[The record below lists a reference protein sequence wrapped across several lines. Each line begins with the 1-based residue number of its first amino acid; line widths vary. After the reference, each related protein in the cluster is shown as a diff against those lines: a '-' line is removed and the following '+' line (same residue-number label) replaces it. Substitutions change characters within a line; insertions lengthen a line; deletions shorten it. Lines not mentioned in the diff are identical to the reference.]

1 MSSIR
6 AALLIAALACATAAS
21 AAAQPAGA
29 APVAPAQAAAAPAPP
44 ATPLSEVE
52 QRWGIRILGVRLSA
66 AGYMMDFRYYVS
78 DPAKAAP
85 LFIRGLQP
93 TLQDEASGST
103 FIVPA
108 PPKLG
113 PMRSSN
119 PPQAGRTY
127 FMFFANPAQFVKSG
141 NAVTITVGE
150 FRVEHVKVMA
160 ESEPFPEM
168 PRFDTK
174 SVVVEHP
181 PAAAPGAASVA
192 GEKGSETEVAMGRA
206 RPAKV
211 TVPDLTLTDQN
222 GAPVKLGELAAG
234 DAPVIMTFMY
244 TSCTTNCPALAA
256 TMSQVQRDLGPDAAK
271 ARFVSISIDP
281 DQDTPARMREF
292 LAKHDAKPG
301 WQFLTGTLQQSE
313 AIQRAFDIYRG
324 NRNAHPPAYFIRDA
338 KSGNWWRIGGL
349 PAAEVVVGEFRRLT
363 GQGK

>member
-1 MSSIR
+1 MRSIR
-6 AALLIAALACATAAS
+6 VVLLTAALACTTAAF
-21 AAAQPAGA
+21 AAAQVANQEPAK
-29 APVAPAQAAAAPAPP
+29 AAATPAPP

-93 TLQDEASGST
+93 TLRDEASGST

-119 PPQAGRTY
+119 PPQLGRTY
-127 FMFFANPAQFVKSG
+127 FMFFANPAQFVKAG

-150 FRVEHVKVMA
+150 FRIEHVKVMA
-160 ESEPFPEM
+160 ENEPFPEM
-168 PRFDTK
+168 PRFDAK

-181 PAAAPGAASVA
+181 PAPAAGAAAAA
-192 GEKGSETEVAMGRA
+192 GEQGSDTDVAMGRA
-206 RPAKV
+206 RPAKI

-222 GAPVKLGELAAG
+222 GAQVKLTDLAAG
-234 DAPVIMTFMY
+234 GAPVILTFMY

-256 TMSQVQRDLGPDAAK
+256 TLAQVQRDLGAGGEK
-271 ARFVSISIDP
+271 VRFVSVSIDP

-292 LAKHDAKPG
+292 LAKHGAKPG
-301 WQFLTGTLQQSE
+301 WLFLTGTLQQSE

-324 NRNAHPPAYFIRDA
+324 NRKSHPPAYFIRDA

-349 PAAEVVVGEFRRLT
+349 PAAEIVVGEFRRLA
-363 GQGK
+363 GQSK